1 MSHENYVSIISGFSK
16 SCDIIKIMFRNF
28 LFATTIQMGV
38 FKAHFW
44 NAVPN
49 LILDG
54 FDKNQE
60 ISSTKHILDL
70 ARLDFWK
77 FLKVVWKNLLPLAES
92 ESKAWLQFKI

>member
-1 MSHENYVSIISGFSK
+1 M
-16 SCDIIKIMFRNF
+16 
-28 LFATTIQMGV
+28 FATTIQMGGI
-38 FKAHFW
+38 KAHLW

-77 FLKVVWKNLLPLAES
+77 YLKLGEKNLLPMAES
-92 ESKAWLQFKI
+92 ESKAI

>member
-28 LFATTIQMGV
+28 LFAITIQMGV
-38 FKAHFW
+38 VKAHFW

-70 ARLDFWK
+70 AR
-77 FLKVVWKNLLPLAES
+77 FLKIFEIVWKNLLPLAES
-92 ESKAWLQFKI
+92 ESKAWLQF

>member
-1 MSHENYVSIISGFSK
+1 MSHENYVSIISGFLK

-70 ARLDFWK
+70 AKLDFWK
-77 FLKVVWKNLLPLAES
+77 FLKVVWKKLTAVGWIWKQSMIAILN
-92 ESKAWLQFKI
+92 

>member
-1 MSHENYVSIISGFSK
+1 
-16 SCDIIKIMFRNF
+16 MFRNF

-70 ARLDFWK
+70 ARLERHDFWK

-92 ESKAWLQFKI
+92 ESKAWLQF